1 MNTDNR
7 VSPQAPEIEEAI
19 LGACLIEQEAMPL
32 AADTLRP
39 EMFYTTSHQ
48 VIYAALLAMY
58 RAGMKIDI
66 LTVKEELAHRGKLE
80 EAGGA
85 FGITQLSSKVAT
97 SAHIEYHMQIVH
109 EKYLRRE
116 MILGLNKLLACSLDE
131 TMDIADTLID
141 AHNLLDRLEGEF
153 GHNDHMRDM
162 DALMTDTMKEAEQ
175 RIAKS
180 VNGITGI
187 PTGLRDLDRLTAGW
201 QRGDL
206 HIIAARPSVGKTAFA
221 LHLALAAGRAGKQV
235 LVNSLE
241 MQGERLG
248 DRWLCAQAASLDA
261 GHLKSGQ
268 LSADEQQQALEA
280 ARQLSCL
287 PVYVDDNP
295 KASMDHIRSS
305 ALLQKSK
312 GHCDLLIIDYL
323 QLCDMKSEQ
332 KNRNREQ
339 EVAEAS
345 RKAKL
350 IAKELDIPVILL
362 CQLNRECEMRADKR
376 PALSDLRESGAIE
389 QDADVVML
397 LYRPALYGLTSE
409 RKSKFPS
416 EGLGM
421 VILAKHRNGETG
433 DVYFG
438 HNPTLT
444 KIGEYEPTLEWMA
457 RNARSSC

>member
-1 MNTDNR
+1 M
-7 VSPQAPEIEEAI
+7 SEILNPHDDDLESVI
-19 LGACLIEQEAMPL
+19 LGACLTETTAMVL
-32 AADTLRP
+32 VGDKLSP
-39 EMFYTTSHQ
+39 EMFYETKFGE
-48 VIYAALLAMY
+48 IYSALLSMY
-58 RAGMKIDI
+58 HSGKAIDLVTVRA
-66 LTVKEELAHRGKLE
+66 ELASRGKLE
-80 EAGGA
+80 AVGGA
-85 FGITQLSSKVAT
+85 YELVRLAGRVAS
-97 SAHIEYHMQIVH
+97 SAHLEYHALILRQMYI
-109 EKYLRRE
+109 RRE
-116 MILGLNKLLACSLDE
+116 MIAGLHTLLASAADE
-131 TMDIADTLID
+131 SVDLSVALADLHRLAGHLESGAVSDNCLRDMERLMQDTL
-141 AHNLLDRLEGEF
+141 EQ
-153 GHNDHMRDM
+153 M
-162 DALMTDTMKEAEQ
+162 DKRVENN
-175 RIAKS
+175 R
-180 VNGITGI
+180 NGITGI
-187 PTGLRDLDRLTAGW
+187 PTGLRELDRLTAGW
-201 QRGDL
+201 QQGDL
-206 HIIAARPSVGKTAFA
+206 NIIAARPSVGKTAFA
-221 LHLALAAGRAGKQV
+221 LHLALAAGRAGKHV

-248 DRWLCAQAASLDA
+248 DRWLCAQAANVDA
-261 GHLKSGQ
+261 GHLKTGQ
-268 LSADEQQQALEA
+268 LDAGERQQALEA
-280 ARQLSCL
+280 ARLLSAL

-295 KASMDHIRSS
+295 KMSMDHIRSS

-312 GHCDLLIIDYL
+312 GRCDLLIIDYL
-323 QLCDMKSEQ
+323 QLCEMKSGQ

-409 RKSKFPS
+409 RRSKFPS

-438 HNPTLT
+438 HNPAMT
-444 KIGEYEPTLEWMA
+444 KIGEYVPPTEWMM
-457 RNARSSC
+457 RNAK

>member
-1 MNTDNR
+1 M
-7 VSPQAPEIEEAI
+7 SEILNPHDDDLESVI
-19 LGACLIEQEAMPL
+19 LGACLTETTAMVL
-32 AADTLRP
+32 VGDKLSP
-39 EMFYTTSHQ
+39 EMFYETKFGE
-48 VIYAALLAMY
+48 IYSALLSMY
-58 RAGMKIDI
+58 HSGKAIDLVTVRA
-66 LTVKEELAHRGKLE
+66 EFASRGKLE
-80 EAGGA
+80 AVGGA
-85 FGITQLSSKVAT
+85 YELVRLAGRVAS
-97 SAHIEYHMQIVH
+97 SAHLEYHTLILRQMYI
-109 EKYLRRE
+109 RRE
-116 MILGLNKLLACSLDE
+116 MIAGLHTLLASAADE
-131 TMDIADTLID
+131 SVDLSDALADLHRLAGHLESGAVSNNCLRDMERLMQDTL
-141 AHNLLDRLEGEF
+141 EQ
-153 GHNDHMRDM
+153 M
-162 DALMTDTMKEAEQ
+162 DKRVENN
-175 RIAKS
+175 R
-180 VNGITGI
+180 NGITGI
-187 PTGLRDLDRLTAGW
+187 PTGLRELDRLTAGW
-201 QRGDL
+201 QQGDL
-206 HIIAARPSVGKTAFA
+206 NIIAARPSVGKTAFA
-221 LHLALAAGRAGKQV
+221 LHLALAAGRAGKHV

-248 DRWLCAQAASLDA
+248 DRWLCAQAANVDA
-261 GHLKSGQ
+261 GHLKTG
-268 LSADEQQQALEA
+268 LLDAGERQQALEA
-280 ARQLSCL
+280 ARLLSAL

-295 KASMDHIRSS
+295 KMSMDHIRSS

-312 GHCDLLIIDYL
+312 GRCDLLIIDYL
-323 QLCDMKSEQ
+323 QLCEMKSGQ

-409 RKSKFPS
+409 RRSKFPS

-438 HNPTLT
+438 HNPAMT
-444 KIGEYEPTLEWMA
+444 KIGEYVPPTEWMM
-457 RNARSSC
+457 RNAK

>member
-187 PTGLRDLDRLTAGW
+187 PTGLTDLNHMTSGLQNGELTV
-201 QRGDL
+201 
-206 HIIAARPSVGKTAFA
+206 IAARPSVGKTAFA
-221 LHLALAAGRAGKQV
+221 LHLAV
-235 LVNSLE
+235 SYT
-241 MQGERLG
+241 
-248 DRWLCAQAASLDA
+248 
-261 GHLKSGQ
+261 HLT
-268 LSADEQQQALEA
+268 
-280 ARQLSCL
+280 L
-287 PVYVDDNP
+287 PTT
-295 KASMDHIRSS
+295 
-305 ALLQKSK
+305 
-312 GHCDLLIIDYL
+312 
-323 QLCDMKSEQ
+323 
-332 KNRNREQ
+332 
-339 EVAEAS
+339 S
-345 RKAKL
+345 R
-350 IAKELDIPVILL
+350 V
-362 CQLNRECEMRADKR
+362 
-376 PALSDLRESGAIE
+376 
-389 QDADVVML
+389 
-397 LYRPALYGLTSE
+397 
-409 RKSKFPS
+409 
-416 EGLGM
+416 
-421 VILAKHRNGETG
+421 
-433 DVYFG
+433 
-438 HNPTLT
+438 
-444 KIGEYEPTLEWMA
+444 
-457 RNARSSC
+457 

>member
-1 MNTDNR
+1 M
-7 VSPQAPEIEEAI
+7 SEILNPHDDDLESVI
-19 LGACLIEQEAMPL
+19 LGACLTETTAMVL
-32 AADTLRP
+32 VGDKLSP
-39 EMFYTTSHQ
+39 EMFYETKFGE
-48 VIYAALLAMY
+48 IYSALLSMY
-58 RAGMKIDI
+58 HSGKAIDLVTVRA
-66 LTVKEELAHRGKLE
+66 ELASRGKLE
-80 EAGGA
+80 AVGGA
-85 FGITQLSSKVAT
+85 YELVRLAGRVAS
-97 SAHIEYHMQIVH
+97 SAHLEYHALILRQMYI
-109 EKYLRRE
+109 RRE
-116 MILGLNKLLACSLDE
+116 MIAGLHTLLASAADE
-131 TMDIADTLID
+131 SVDLSDALADLHRLAGHLESGAVSNNCLRDMERLMQDTL
-141 AHNLLDRLEGEF
+141 EQ
-153 GHNDHMRDM
+153 M
-162 DALMTDTMKEAEQ
+162 DKRVENN
-175 RIAKS
+175 R
-180 VNGITGI
+180 NGITGI
-187 PTGLRDLDRLTAGW
+187 PTGLRELDRLTAGW
-201 QRGDL
+201 QQGDL
-206 HIIAARPSVGKTAFA
+206 NIIAARSSVGKTAFA
-221 LHLALAAGRAGKQV
+221 LHLALAAGRAGKHV

-248 DRWLCAQAASLDA
+248 DRWLCAQAANVDA
-261 GHLKSGQ
+261 GHLKTG
-268 LSADEQQQALEA
+268 LLDAGERQQALEA
-280 ARQLSCL
+280 ARLLSAL

-295 KASMDHIRSS
+295 KMSMDHIRSS

-312 GHCDLLIIDYL
+312 GRCDLLIIDYL
-323 QLCDMKSEQ
+323 QLCEMKSGQ

-409 RKSKFPS
+409 RRSKFPS

-438 HNPTLT
+438 HNPAMT
-444 KIGEYEPTLEWMA
+444 KIGEYVPPTEWMM
-457 RNARSSC
+457 RNAK

>member
-1 MNTDNR
+1 M
-7 VSPQAPEIEEAI
+7 AEILNPHDADLESVI
-19 LGACLIEQEAMPL
+19 LGACLAESTAMVL
-32 AADTLRP
+32 VSGKLCP
-39 EMFYTTSHQ
+39 EMFYEAKYGE
-48 VIYAALLAMY
+48 IFAALLAMH
-58 RAGMKIDI
+58 RAGKAIDI
-66 LTVKEELAHRGKLE
+66 ITVRAELAARGKLE
-80 EAGGA
+80 FVGGA
-85 FGITQLSSKVAT
+85 FELARLLGRVAS
-97 SAHIEYHMQIVH
+97 SAHLEYHALILRGMYI
-109 EKYLRRE
+109 RRE
-116 MILGLNKLLACSLDE
+116 MISGLHRLLAVAADE
-131 TMDIADTLID
+131 SVDL
-141 AHNLLDRLEGEF
+141 G
-153 GHNDHMRDM
+153 
-162 DALMTDTMKEAEQ
+162 DALA
-175 RIAKS
+175 
-180 VNGITGI
+180 
-187 PTGLRDLDRLTAGW
+187 GLHQLIEHLE
-201 QRGDL
+201 
-206 HIIAARPSVGKTAFA
+206 GKTAFA

>member
-1 MNTDNR
+1 MVLVGDKL
-7 VSPQAPEIEEAI
+7 S
-19 LGACLIEQEAMPL
+19 
-32 AADTLRP
+32 P
-39 EMFYTTSHQ
+39 EMFYETKFGE
-48 VIYAALLAMY
+48 IYSALLSMY
-58 RAGMKIDI
+58 HSGKAIDLVTVRA
-66 LTVKEELAHRGKLE
+66 ELASRGKLE
-80 EAGGA
+80 AVGGA
-85 FGITQLSSKVAT
+85 YELVRLAGRVAS
-97 SAHIEYHMQIVH
+97 SAHLEYHALILRQMYI
-109 EKYLRRE
+109 RRE
-116 MILGLNKLLACSLDE
+116 MIAGLHTLLASAADE
-131 TMDIADTLID
+131 SVDLSDALADLHRLAGHLESGAVSNNCLRDMERLMQDTL
-141 AHNLLDRLEGEF
+141 EQ
-153 GHNDHMRDM
+153 M
-162 DALMTDTMKEAEQ
+162 DKRVENN
-175 RIAKS
+175 R
-180 VNGITGI
+180 NGITGI
-187 PTGLRDLDRLTAGW
+187 PTGLRELDRLTAGW
-201 QRGDL
+201 QQGDL
-206 HIIAARPSVGKTAFA
+206 NIIAARPSVGKTAFA
-221 LHLALAAGRAGKQV
+221 LHLALAAGRAGKHV

-248 DRWLCAQAASLDA
+248 DRWLCAQAANVDA
-261 GHLKSGQ
+261 GHLKTG
-268 LSADEQQQALEA
+268 LLDAGERQQALEA
-280 ARQLSCL
+280 ARLLSAL

-295 KASMDHIRSS
+295 KMSMDHIRSS

-312 GHCDLLIIDYL
+312 GRCDLLIIDYL
-323 QLCDMKSEQ
+323 QLCEMKSGQ

-409 RKSKFPS
+409 RRSKFPS

-438 HNPTLT
+438 HNPAMT
-444 KIGEYEPTLEWMA
+444 KIGEYVPPTEWMM
-457 RNARSSC
+457 RNAK

>member
-1 MNTDNR
+1 M
-7 VSPQAPEIEEAI
+7 SEILNSHDDDLESVI
-19 LGACLIEQEAMPL
+19 LGACLTETTAMVL
-32 AADTLRP
+32 VGDKLSP
-39 EMFYTTSHQ
+39 EMFYETKFGE
-48 VIYAALLAMY
+48 IYSALLSMY
-58 RAGMKIDI
+58 HSGKAIDLVTVRA
-66 LTVKEELAHRGKLE
+66 ELASRGKLE
-80 EAGGA
+80 AVGGA
-85 FGITQLSSKVAT
+85 YELVRLAGRVAS
-97 SAHIEYHMQIVH
+97 SAHLEYHALILRQMYI
-109 EKYLRRE
+109 RRE
-116 MILGLNKLLACSLDE
+116 MIAGLHTLLASAADE
-131 TMDIADTLID
+131 SVDLSDALADLHRLAGHLESGAVSNNCLRDMERLMQDTL
-141 AHNLLDRLEGEF
+141 EQ
-153 GHNDHMRDM
+153 M
-162 DALMTDTMKEAEQ
+162 DKRVENN
-175 RIAKS
+175 R
-180 VNGITGI
+180 NGITGI
-187 PTGLRDLDRLTAGW
+187 PTGLRELDRLTAGW
-201 QRGDL
+201 QQGDL
-206 HIIAARPSVGKTAFA
+206 NIIAARPSVGKTAFA
-221 LHLALAAGRAGKQV
+221 LHLALAAGRAGKHV

-248 DRWLCAQAASLDA
+248 DRWLCAQAANVDA
-261 GHLKSGQ
+261 GHLKTG
-268 LSADEQQQALEA
+268 LLDAGERQQALEA
-280 ARQLSCL
+280 ARLLSAL

-295 KASMDHIRSS
+295 KMSMDHIRSS

-312 GHCDLLIIDYL
+312 GRCDLLIIDYL
-323 QLCDMKSEQ
+323 QLCEMKSGQ

-409 RKSKFPS
+409 RRSKFPS

-438 HNPTLT
+438 HNPAMT
-444 KIGEYEPTLEWMA
+444 KIGEYVPPTEWMM
-457 RNARSSC
+457 RNAK